1 MKQKL
6 QQMQGDTDRNTN
18 NRRLSYTTLSAVL
31 DRLGKPK
38 MR

>member
-18 NRRLSYTTLSAVL
+18 NGRLSYTTLSGIL
-31 DRLGKPK
+31 RQI
-38 MR
+38 R